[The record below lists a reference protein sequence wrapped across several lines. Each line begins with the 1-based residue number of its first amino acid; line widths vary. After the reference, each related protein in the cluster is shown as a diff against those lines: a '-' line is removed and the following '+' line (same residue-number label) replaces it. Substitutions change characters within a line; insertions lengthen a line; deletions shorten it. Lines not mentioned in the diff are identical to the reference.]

1 MKTKQ
6 MFKMALV
13 LFLTVLFTACAGVQA
28 AYDKQTASIVAANKV
43 FMATFN
49 KADAAGMAA
58 LYTKNGTLMPTHSDF
73 VKGQESISAV
83 WQSVFDAGIKEA
95 KLETLEV
102 DGAGSSL
109 YEVGKYTLFVE
120 GGKVADSG
128 KYIVIWKMIDGQ
140 WKMHHGIFNTSLPA
154 AK

>member
-1 MKTKQ
+1 MKTNQ
-6 MFKMALV
+6 MFKMTSA
-13 LFLTVLFTACAGVQA
+13 LFLAVLFTACAGVQA
-28 AYDKQTASIVAANKV
+28 GNNKQTANIVAANQA
-43 FMATFN
+43 FMATFSR
-49 KADAAGMAA
+49 ADAAGMAA
-58 LYTKNGTLMPTHSDF
+58 LYTKDGTLMPTHSDF

-102 DGAGSSL
+102 DGVGDSL

-120 GGKVADSG
+120 DGKVADSG
-128 KYIVIWKMIDGQ
+128 KYIVIWKMVDGQ
-140 WKMHHGIFNTSLPA
+140 WKMHHDIFNTSLPA